1 MQRAYYKII
10 TETPITSMDKLSV
23 MVPWSKVI
31 VWISFVREQYKDK
44 TGIGLVK
51 TTVTGTGS
59 QLLVCYAGKNLNLRH
74 NNVGGCSTI

>member
-1 MQRAYYKII
+1 
-10 TETPITSMDKLSV
+10 MDKLSV

-51 TTVTGTGS
+51 TNWNRFS
-59 QLLVCYAGKNLNLRH
+59 AACLLCREKSKSEAQ
-74 NNVGGCSTI
+74 

>member
-51 TTVTGTGS
+51 TNWNRFS
-59 QLLVCYAGKNLNLRH
+59 AACLLCREKSKSEAQ
-74 NNVGGCSTI
+74 